1 MKITVEVAD
10 QSHLPLICRT
20 FARSFWD
27 DPVMRWL
34 FPDDDVFRD
43 GTVMETFFKRLLAHE
58 HSYVTSDVVAFAMW
72 IPPGRPE
79 VEVEPSTPREPP
91 TAELVSRFVALQGV
105 LAANTPQEDHWYL
118 QMVGTHP
125 DWQRL
130 GFGTHLI
137 RQGIER
143 ATTDGLG
150 VYLETETVE
159 NVAYYRHLGFEVRSE
174 WTVSAGGPQM
184 WGMWHRGGA
193 S

>member
-1 MKITVEVAD
+1 MNVTVEVANE
-10 QSHLPLICRT
+10 SHLPLICRT

-34 FPDDDVFRD
+34 FPDDEVFRD
-43 GTVMETFFKRLLAHE
+43 GTVMKDFFRRLLAHR
-58 HSYVTSDVVAFAMW
+58 HSYVTPDVAAFAMW

-79 VEVEPSTPREPP
+79 VDVEPSTTREVPS
-91 TAELVSRFVALQGV
+91 EEMISKFVALQQALV
-105 LAANTPQEDHWYL
+105 TNTPEDDHWYL

-130 GFGTHLI
+130 GIGTRLI

-143 ATTDGLG
+143 ATSDGLG
-150 VYLETETVE
+150 IYLETETVE

-174 WTVSAGGPQM
+174 WMVSAGGPQM
-184 WGMWHRGGA
+184 WGMWHRGDV